1 MKTPSGATSTTA
13 NASHRC
19 LLPATLR
26 AHIEML
32 SFDPVTCRKR
42 SANLEQA
49 FWSIGA
55 GDPFFDDAHARGI
68 GRNGVAD
75 GGQMGLDRILAA
87 GLLSAARQAQRN
99 GHSLFHSVES
109 PG

>member
-32 SFDPVTCRKR
+32 SFDPVTWRKR
-42 SANLEQA
+42 SANLEQP
-49 FWSIGA
+49 FGSIDA
-55 GDPFFDDAHARGI
+55 GDPFFADAHARGVS
-68 GRNGVAD
+68 GNGCPDCA
-75 GGQMGLDRILAA
+75 QMGIDWTLVA
-87 GLLSAARQAQRN
+87 GLFASARQEQRH
-99 GHSLFHSVES
+99 GVYLCHCVWR
-109 PG
+109 P

>member
-19 LLPATLR
+19 LLPAALR

-32 SFDPVTCRKR
+32 SFDPVTWRKR

-49 FWSIGA
+49 LWSSGA
-55 GDPFFDDAHARGI
+55 GDPFLSDAHARGI
-68 GRNGVAD
+68 GRNGGAD
-75 GGQMGLDRILAA
+75 GAQMWLDWSLVA
-87 GLLSAARQAQRN
+87 GLPASARHEQRL
-99 GHSLFHSVES
+99 GACLCHCA
-109 PG
+109 